1 MTDEQSDSRRRDTAP
16 PTPAATHNKPVLGA
30 FAVAGLAV
38 LATGT
43 AVLTGTKATSL
54 PVGEVVESRS
64 LFFRDASNGRIAVYD
79 GQTRRIIIRFEKGE
93 GAFVRQS
100 MRALNHTRRV
110 SKKEMGNAF
119 TLARTDKNIMLLS
132 DPTTG
137 ERIKLNAFG
146 SVALKSFTRFL
157 PSAEAAQKAQTATR
171 QKGA

>member
-1 MTDEQSDSRRRDTAP
+1 MTDQPTAQKRYDTAP
-16 PTPAATHNKPVLGA
+16 PTPASTHNRVVLGA
-30 FAVAGLAV
+30 FAVAALAV
-38 LATGT
+38 FATGT

-64 LFFRDASNGRIAVYD
+64 LFFRDASHGRIAVFD
-79 GQTRRIIIRFEKGE
+79 GETRRIIVRFEKGE

-110 SKKEMGNAF
+110 SNKDMGKAF
-119 TLARTDKNIMLLS
+119 TLSRTDRDIVLLS

-146 SVALKSFTRFL
+146 SVALESFTRFL
-157 PSAEAAQKAQTATR
+157 PSSEAPQKAQTPTR